1 MSMPLAATSFRGTHP
16 KKIRVSGNQPPVEP
30 YWDCQLSWFE
40 ISLLICATV
49 LAVSLHLSPILHSSL
64 AIPLTALFG
73 AISYLSPV
81 SGFFFVATTQF
92 LPFPDGARFNP
103 AQIGVLIWL
112 PVVLL
117 RYRRL
122 SLGKIQL
129 LWPVLP
135 WLVWYWALTMDPI
148 YLPNSE
154 PMKAVMYSVIACQLA
169 GEARGQYLKCLL
181 GLCLGALLVMAAYW
195 CYQVGL
201 PVQIQDWGGEREGF
215 TRMGGVRADSVML
228 WPTLLIGVSG
238 LLGLQ
243 VSLASSRNARA
254 TPKWL
259 SPLTTGLIVAALPP
273 LVSTMSHGAYAGFV
287 LVLGA
292 FVWAL
297 WLAKR
302 AGAFSNPRFRKLI
315 NTVVLAVCLVAV
327 LFAVDAFQLRSKV
340 SSLARYYNETSQET
354 SAAASRTGVWHDSI
368 HTIMKYPLFGI
379 QVTGDQE
386 EITSEYAPQGSYLSH
401 NIFLDFGRACGIPEM
416 LLLAMFF
423 FWPAIKMWQIRNYIR
438 YLPFLLVHFALLIFW
453 MSLSFTF
460 YKTFWAFWM
469 LMAMAAYQSRARKVS
484 KRQRVRTGSGQNTTS
499 PAAVR
504 PA

>member
-1 MSMPLAATSFRGTHP
+1 MTMPTTTISIRGTRP
-16 KKIRVSGNQPPVEP
+16 KKNRVSREQPAVEP
-30 YWDCQLSWFE
+30 YWNCRLSSFE
-40 ISLLICATV
+40 IGLLISATV
-49 LAVSLHLSPILHSSL
+49 LAVALHLSPILNSSL
-64 AIPLTALFG
+64 AIPLTALYG

-117 RYRRL
+117 RYQRL
-122 SLGKIQL
+122 SLGKIWL

-135 WLVWYWALTMDPI
+135 WLVWYWMLTQEPI
-148 YLPNSE
+148 YLPNGDYV
-154 PMKAVMYSVIACQLA
+154 KALMYAVIACQLA

-195 CYQVGL
+195 CYQAGL
-201 PVQIQDWGGEREGF
+201 PVEISDWGGEREGF
-215 TRMGGVRADSVML
+215 IRMGGVRADSVML

-243 VSLASSRNARA
+243 VSLASSRNAQA

-273 LVSTMSHGAYAGFV
+273 LVSTMSHGAYAGFG
-287 LVLGA
+287 LVLAA
-292 FVWAL
+292 FLWAL
-297 WLAKR
+297 WLAKG

-315 NTVVLAVCLVAV
+315 STLVLAVCLVAV
-327 LFAVDAFQLRSKV
+327 LFAVDAFQLRTKV
-340 SSLARYYNETSQET
+340 SALARYYDETSQET

-368 HTIMKYPLFGI
+368 NTILKYPLFGI
-379 QVTGDQE
+379 RVTGDQE
-386 EITSEYAPQGSYLSH
+386 VITSEYAAGGFYLSH
-401 NIFLDFGRACGIPEM
+401 NVFLDYGRTCGIPGM

-423 FWPAIKMWQIRNYIR
+423 FWPAIKMWQTGNYIR
-438 YLPFLLVHFALLIFW
+438 YLPFLLAHFALFIFW
-453 MSLSFTF
+453 MSLSFQF
-460 YKTFWAFWM
+460 YKTFWALWM
-469 LMAMAAYQSRARKVS
+469 LMAVAGNQSQPRPVFK
-484 KRQRVRTGSGQNTTS
+484 KRHVRTSVSHNT
-499 PAAVR
+499 PRPVIVR
-504 PA
+504 PG

>member
-1 MSMPLAATSFRGTHP
+1 MLAITSF
-16 KKIRVSGNQPPVEP
+16 
-30 YWDCQLSWFE
+30 
-40 ISLLICATV
+40 
-49 LAVSLHLSPILHSSL
+49 LSP
-64 AIPLTALFG
+64 T
-73 AISYLSPV
+73 
-81 SGFFFVATTQF
+81 SGFLFITCRQF
-92 LPFPDGARFNP
+92 LPFPETSLNNP
-103 AQIGVLIWL
+103 AQVGVLVWL

-117 RYRRL
+117 RYHRVRL
-122 SLGKIQL
+122 DGLWR

-135 WLVWYWALTMDPI
+135 FLIWFEILTGEAVFWPT
-148 YLPNSE
+148 SE

>member
-1 MSMPLAATSFRGTHP
+1 
-16 KKIRVSGNQPPVEP
+16 VSRDQPEVEA
-30 YWDCQLSWFE
+30 YWNCRLSWFE
-40 ISLLICATV
+40 ISLLVSATV
-49 LAVSLHLSPILHSSL
+49 LAVALHLSPILNSSL

-73 AISYLSPV
+73 VISYLSPV
-81 SGFFFVATTQF
+81 SGYFFVATTQF
-92 LPFPDGARFNP
+92 LPYPEGARFNP

-117 RYRRL
+117 RYHRL
-122 SLGKIQL
+122 SLGKLWL

-135 WLVWYWALTMDPI
+135 WLVWFWALSQEPI
-148 YLPNSE
+148 YQPDSE
-154 PMKAVMYSVIACQLA
+154 YMKALFYSVIACQLA

-181 GLCLGALLVMAAYW
+181 GLCLGALFVMAAYW

-215 TRMGGVRADSVML
+215 IRMGGVRADSVML

-259 SPLTTGLIVAALPP
+259 SPLTAGLIVAALPP
-273 LVSTMSHGAYAGFV
+273 LVSTMSHGAYAGSV
-287 LVLGA
+287 LVLGS

-297 WLAKR
+297 WLAKK
-302 AGAFSNPRFRKLI
+302 AGAFSNPRFHKLI

-340 SSLARYYNETSQET
+340 SSLARYYDETSQDT

-368 HTIMKYPLFGI
+368 HTIMKYPLLGI
-379 QVTGDQE
+379 RVTGDQE

-401 NIFLDFGRACGIPEM
+401 NVFLDFGRAIGIPGM
-416 LLLAMFF
+416 LLLVLFF
-423 FWPAIKMWQIRNYIR
+423 FWPAIKMWQSRNYIR

-453 MSLSFTF
+453 MSLSFPF

-469 LMAMAAYQSRARKVS
+469 LMAVAANQSQVRHVFKQRHVRAVA
-484 KRQRVRTGSGQNTTS
+484 GQNATS

-504 PA
+504 RA

>member
-1 MSMPLAATSFRGTHP
+1 MPTMTSSIREMRP
-16 KKIRVSGNQPPVEP
+16 KKNRVGGGQPAVEA
-30 YWDCQLSWFE
+30 YWDCRLSWFE
-40 ISLLICATV
+40 IGLLMCATV
-49 LAVSLHLSPILHSSL
+49 LAVALHLGPILNSSL

-73 AISYLSPV
+73 VISYLSPV

-117 RYRRL
+117 RYHRL
-122 SLGKIQL
+122 SLSKIWL

-135 WLVWYWALTMDPI
+135 WLVWFWVLTQEPI
-148 YLPNSE
+148 YLPNGDY
-154 PMKAVMYSVIACQLA
+154 MKALLYSVIACQLA

-181 GLCLGALLVMAAYW
+181 GLCLGSLLVMAAYW
-195 CYQVGL
+195 CYQAGL

-215 TRMGGVRADSVML
+215 ARMGGVRADAVMV
-228 WPTLLIGVSG
+228 WPALLIGVSG

-259 SPLTTGLIVAALPP
+259 SLLTAGLIVAALPP
-273 LVSTMSHGAYAGFV
+273 LVSTMTNGAYAGFV
-287 LVLGA
+287 LVLAA
-292 FVWAL
+292 FLWAL

-315 NTVVLAVCLVAV
+315 NTLVLAVCMVAV
-327 LFAVDAFQLRSKV
+327 LFAVDAFQLRTKV
-340 SSLARYYNETSQET
+340 SSLARYYDETSHET

-368 HTIMKYPLFGI
+368 NTIMKYPVLGI
-379 QVTGDQE
+379 RVTGNHE
-386 EITSEYAPQGSYLSH
+386 EITSEYADQGWYLSH
-401 NIFLDFGRACGIPEM
+401 NVFLDYGRAIGIPGM
-416 LLLAMFF
+416 LMLVFFF
-423 FWPAIKMWQIRNYIR
+423 FWPAIKMWQSGNYIR
-438 YLPFLLVHFALLIFW
+438 YLPFLLAHFAVFIFW
-453 MSLSFTF
+453 MSLSFQF
-460 YKTFWAFWM
+460 YKTFWALWM
-469 LMAMAAYQSRARKVS
+469 LMAVAVAGDQSQAHPVFKKRHMRA
-484 KRQRVRTGSGQNTTS
+484 GSGQSTTN
-499 PAAVR
+499 PVVVR